1 MQVIRPLL
9 ALLLLASA
17 SLVQALEI
25 TPYSAPA
32 LAAAQAADKPVAL
45 HFHAAWC
52 PTCRAQDKSFSAL
65 GAEQDLDIT
74 VLTVDYDKESDLKK
88 RFRVNSQST
97 VVVLKGEQERG
108 RVIGESSVDGLR
120 QVLKSGL

>member
-1 MQVIRPLL
+1 MQIIRPLF
-9 ALLLLASA
+9 ALLLLGSA
-17 SLVQALEI
+17 SLVQALEV
-25 TPYSAPA
+25 TPYSAAA
-32 LAAAQAADKPVAL
+32 LALAQAADKPVAL
-45 HFHAAWC
+45 HFHADWC
-52 PTCRAQDKSFSAL
+52 PTCRAQGKSLSTL
-65 GAEQDLDIT
+65 STERDLDIT